1 MGEPRE
7 FWLENK
13 TIVRGQTWLVGDEI
27 GDDADNVIYGPRSLK
42 VIEKSAFTELQAQ
55 ADMLAEA
62 LEQVDIWSSVEYLK
76 LNGEP
81 IIKKALSNY
90 AKYKAGG

>member
-62 LEQVDIWSSVEYLK
+62 LETLEVAVNDNVNDPGATNFIR
-76 LNGEP
+76 
-81 IIKKALSNY
+81 KALADY
-90 AKYKAGG
+90 EAWKGK